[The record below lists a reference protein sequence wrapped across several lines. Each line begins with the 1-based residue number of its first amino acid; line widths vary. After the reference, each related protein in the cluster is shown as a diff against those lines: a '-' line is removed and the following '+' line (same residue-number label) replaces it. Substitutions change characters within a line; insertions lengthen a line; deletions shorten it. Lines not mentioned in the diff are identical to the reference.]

1 MEFEKNKD
9 LNSKHSTLSSF
20 LLNNKGLPHVV
31 IELSKKEHN
40 DMKHNSIH
48 LSGIKIQDK
57 CISYDN
63 IGNPGKSVNSTI
75 KNTNIDG
82 TDVSLRR
89 INITKSKK
97 RLFCLTT
104 TSSEIL
110 QLRPSTVI
118 LKSTSRYNSR
128 HNCKQDGGS
137 SGIVLLYLA
146 IAPASKT
153 NYDMDMGSKF
163 ASLIKRTKPNIMK
176 KGAANHHNSTGCYYS
191 LGNKGAFHREGNSSV
206 GQYSKTNITVKMIE
220 TYS

>member
-1 MEFEKNKD
+1 MEVEKKKD
-9 LNSKHSTLSSF
+9 LNSKYSNLSSF
-20 LLNNKGLPHVV
+20 FLNNKGLPHVV
-31 IELSKKEHN
+31 IELSKKEHS

-48 LSGIKIQDK
+48 LSGIKLTDK
-57 CISYDN
+57 CICYDD
-63 IGNPGKSVNSTI
+63 IGNPGKFVNSTI
-75 KNTNIDG
+75 KNTNING
-82 TDVSLRR
+82 EDVTLRR

-110 QLRPSTVI
+110 KLRPSTVI

-153 NYDMDMGSKF
+153 NYDMDMDEKF
-163 ASLIKRTKPNIMK
+163 ANLIKRTKANIMK
-176 KGAANHHNSTGCYYS
+176 KGAANHHDSMGCYYS
-191 LGNKGAFHREGNSSV
+191 FVNKGDFCREGN
-206 GQYSKTNITVKMIE
+206 
-220 TYS
+220 

>member
-1 MEFEKNKD
+1 MELEKKKDNNK
-9 LNSKHSTLSSF
+9 KHSTLSSF
-20 LLNNKGLPHVV
+20 FLNNIGLPHVV
-31 IELSKKEHN
+31 IELSNKEHS

-48 LSGIKIQDK
+48 LSGIKLTDK
-57 CISYDN
+57 LICYDD
-63 IGNPGKSVNSTI
+63 IGNPGKFVNSTI

-82 TDVSLRR
+82 EDVTLRR

-110 QLRPSTVI
+110 KVKPSTVI

-128 HNCKQDGGS
+128 NNCKQDGGG

-191 LGNKGAFHREGNSSV
+191 FGNKGAFHREGNSSV